1 MPAFE
6 ITPCRGDAPWRRF
19 CIALLLAAAGTWP
32 LAAPAADCAPP
43 ACAAS
48 GALQVTV
55 QQFRSGNRG
64 ADHWAQ
70 ANLRIVNAGRTP
82 LTLGYVDDSGQLLD
96 ENGNTY
102 RVSRGGARGIG
113 LINRSAVDTSFV
125 LQPGESADARFE
137 FQWLRGPQAVT
148 GLRFQMSLAVREL
161 SVQPGGQVR
170 LGREHLLRWSN
181 LADGAGAVA
190 AAAPAA
196 APPPAATAAADAPP
210 AASALPTAAAAPAGD
225 LCAGRNACQASGA
238 FTTEVTR
245 VSSPAKTTYANE
257 LLVTVGFRVTNHG
270 AVPLLFGFVADSGQ
284 MLDEHGER
292 YTVKYVYRDRIAGI
306 GQVRRGGSIDPQFVL
321 QPGESRPFTLGYSRT
336 GAPNGARGY
345 SADLVLAQLE
355 LLPGNQVRI
364 VREHAIS
371 FPQLAGGGPIGGGG
385 SAAAPAAAPADAAQA
400 IQELRNLF
408 RKK

>member
-1 MPAFE
+1 MSAFE
-6 ITPCRGDAPWRRF
+6 ITPHRVGASWHRF

-32 LAAPAADCAPP
+32 LAVTAADCAPP

-55 QQFRSGNRG
+55 QQFRSGNRD

-70 ANLRIVNAGRTP
+70 ANLRIVNAGKTP

-102 RVSRGGARGIG
+102 RVTRGGARGIAP
-113 LINRSAVDTSFV
+113 ISRNAVDTSFV
-125 LQPGESADARFE
+125 LQPGEAADARFE

-161 SVQPGGQVR
+161 AVQPGGQVKV
-170 LGREHLLRWSN
+170 GREHLLRWSN
-181 LADGAGAVA
+181 LADGAGAAAV

-210 AASALPTAAAAPAGD
+210 AVSAPPAAAAAPAGD
-225 LCAGRNACQASGA
+225 LCAGRSACQASGA
-238 FTTEVTR
+238 FTTEVVR
-245 VSSPAKTTYANE
+245 VSSPAKTSYANE

-270 AVPLLFGFVADSGQ
+270 AAPLVFGFVSDSGQ

-292 YTVKYVYRDRIAGI
+292 YTVRYVYRDRIAGI
-306 GQVRRGGSIDPQFVL
+306 GQVRRGSIDPQFVL
-321 QPGESRPFTLGYSRT
+321 QPGESRPFTLGYSRI

-385 SAAAPAAAPADAAQA
+385 SAAAPSAAPVDAAQA